1 VRKCPF
7 ELWIID
13 GNRVGLP
20 CPKKKIKDKLLFGTG
35 SYTVSDAVNLEGF
48 YTVNNG
54 TTDMFVKNFEFIG
67 SANDP
72 AAAFSFSSVIGETFM
87 V

>member
-1 VRKCPF
+1 N
-7 ELWIID
+7 D
-13 GNRVGLP
+13 NQ
-20 CPKKKIKDKLLFGTG
+20 DKLLFGTG
-35 SYTVSDAVNLEGF
+35 GYTVSDTANSAGF

-67 SANDP
+67 SASDP
-72 AAAFSFSSVIGETFM
+72 AAAFSFSSVIGETFI